1 VLPNKTTRAGRKVW
15 SSGGDNCESW
25 PTKIK
30 PTPVAVEKE
39 YANVLIEEIKKRL
52 SLDLEPHPVI
62 ERLVG
67 SQSKPKRRTDFMVV
81 GGSNGR
87 RLAKALTEADHS
99 VSLVCNIGWTINRES
114 CTQLA
119 GVLANQIR
127 DEDPATVILFLLD
140 NSVFYIRS
148 QDGGRALPKKLG
160 DGKYH
165 AVGELVV
172 ASRDIQNEHF
182 HAMKPILDVIG
193 SRPCLIV
200 SPLQR
205 YVVGG
210 CCQDVCHVANRLD
223 RGYQEEQKQQLALL
237 TR

>member
-1 VLPNKTTRAGRKVW
+1 M
-15 SSGGDNCESW
+15 
-25 PTKIK
+25 
-30 PTPVAVEKE
+30 
-39 YANVLIEEIKKRL
+39 IEEIKKRL
-52 SLDLEPHPVI
+52 ALDLEPHPVI

-87 RLAKALTEADHS
+87 RLARALTEADHS

-114 CTQLA
+114 CTQLVGA
-119 GVLANQIR
+119 LANQIR

-148 QDGGRALPKKLG
+148 KDGGRALPKKLG

-172 ASRDIQNEHF
+172 ASRDIQTEHF

-210 CCQDVCHVANRLD
+210 CCQDVRHVANRLD
-223 RGYQEEQKQQLALL
+223 RGYQDEQKQQLALL
-237 TR
+237 TRNLRAFLFNNRRPNVRVVDTLQDLAGFENADL